1 VIASDPVHS
10 VHTLFTERSPDRLVI
25 EVIGGEQSRVIGNH
39 RWDLQNGSWVK
50 QTIQPLKLP
59 DAFWA
64 GGAQAAYVTGSTEQ
78 TIEVT
83 LAVADGP
90 TFFRLQVDRRTH
102 LVQRLWMVTAAHFM
116 HERYYAFNRA
126 PAITPP

>member
-1 VIASDPVHS
+1 
-10 VHTLFTERSPDRLVI
+10 
-25 EVIGGEQSRVIGNH
+25 
-39 RWDLQNGSWVK
+39 VK
-50 QTIQPLKLP
+50 QSIQPLTLP

-64 GGAQAAYVTGSTEQ
+64 GGAQAAYVSGSTAQ

-83 LAVADGP
+83 LAVPNGP
-90 TFFRLQVDRRTH
+90 TFFRLLVDRRTH

-116 HERYYAFNRA
+116 HERYYDFNRA